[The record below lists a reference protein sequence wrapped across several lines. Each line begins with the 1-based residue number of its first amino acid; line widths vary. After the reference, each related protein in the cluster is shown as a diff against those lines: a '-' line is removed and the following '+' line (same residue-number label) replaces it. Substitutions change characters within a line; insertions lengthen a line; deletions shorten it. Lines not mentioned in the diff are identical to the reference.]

1 MRIST
6 TKKIGTAVC
15 TVALALTMS
24 FSLVGCGGGSSSSD
38 SGSSQTSEEKKDDSS
53 EEKKDDSSEEKTED
67 SSEEKTDE
75 SGSSESGSS
84 ESGSSESGSSES
96 SSSESSSS
104 EKINVSSM
112 SGYMGVSDKGET
124 FYYAESTDGSNKGV
138 MVVLDPSSGNY
149 VSFVGD
155 VSNPQPDYVEI
166 KDITTGNTLTFQVTA
181 ADQDGNVVIDL
192 GDQGKAVLAKCDI
205 SEVVDAIKKIDQYG
219 NAVA

>member
-53 EEKKDDSSEEKTED
+53 EEKKDDSSEEKT
-67 SSEEKTDE
+67 
-75 SGSSESGSS
+75 
-84 ESGSSESGSSES
+84 ESGSSES

>member
-67 SSEEKTDE
+67 SSEEKTD
-75 SGSSESGSS
+75 ESGSS

>member
-53 EEKKDDSSEEKTED
+53 EEKTED

-84 ESGSSESGSSES
+84 DS

-205 SEVVDAIKKIDQYG
+205 SEVVDAIKKIDRYG

>member
-53 EEKKDDSSEEKTED
+53 EEKTED
-67 SSEEKTDE
+67 SSEEKTD
-75 SGSSESGSS
+75 

>member
-67 SSEEKTDE
+67 SSEEKTD
-75 SGSSESGSS
+75 